1 MPVRMPAPAVRPP
14 GPIEPGGPSSEPRG
28 GEMTP
33 SNSEQRPSP
42 PSPINGAAER
52 VPELEELLQ
61 SLEGVESV
69 SIIPGENGG
78 FQEIHVLSNTGLEPK
93 KVVRNVESALLAEA
107 GVKIDHRIISVA
119 QRRSELPEPSEG
131 SRPAP
136 SEDGAVTGGGP
147 AREAAPADR
156 LVLRSV
162 HLERSA
168 GERVTCTV
176 TLEGEESYE
185 GQATGMDHRKTRLT
199 VVGKA
204 VLDALRDVTDDGSDL
219 MLDGVETV
227 NAFGRRVVLALVHSM
242 EHRRA
247 IPLTGAAL
255 IEDSPE
261 ETAVL
266 AVLDATNRWLA
277 NR

>member
-1 MPVRMPAPAVRPP
+1 MP
-14 GPIEPGGPSSEPRG
+14 SDSD
-28 GEMTP
+28 
-33 SNSEQRPSP
+33 QRPSP
-42 PSPINGAAER
+42 PGPIDGAADR
-52 VPELEELLQ
+52 VPALEDLLQ

-78 FQEIHVLSNTGLEPK
+78 FQEIHVLSEAGLEPK

-119 QRRSELPEPSEG
+119 QRRSELPEPAENDRS
-131 SRPAP
+131 SAAASDPSPDAPARPAP
-136 SEDGAVTGGGP
+136 AG
-147 AREAAPADR
+147 ADR

-168 GERVTCTV
+168 GEKISCAV
-176 TLEGEESYE
+176 TLEGEERYR
-185 GQATGMDHRKTRLT
+185 GRAAGMDHRKTRLT

-204 VLDALRDVTDDGSDL
+204 VLDALRDVTDEESTL

-227 NAFGRRVVLALVHSM
+227 DAFGRRVVLALVHTM
-242 EHRRA
+242 ESRRSV
-247 IPLTGAAL
+247 PLTGAAL

>member
-1 MPVRMPAPAVRPP
+1 MP
-14 GPIEPGGPSSEPRG
+14 
-28 GEMTP
+28 P

-42 PSPINGAAER
+42 PGPINGAAER

-119 QRRSELPEPSEG
+119 QRRSELPEPSEDDH
-131 SRPAP
+131 PEP
-136 SEDGAVTGGGP
+136 SEDGATTGGGP
-147 AREAAPADR
+147 AAREVAPSDR

-168 GERVTCTV
+168 GETITCTV

-242 EHRRA
+242 ENRRA

-277 NR
+277 DR